1 MISIKNLSFNFDQN
15 SKPIFNQ
22 FTVTLPQD
30 SRVLLIGA
38 NGTGKSTLLRILS
51 GLHLIK
57 EGEVLYQGQS
67 IFETLTLQ
75 SQIKLV
81 SGDFPFDLDIPVS
94 DLLKDHLFTEE
105 NQKLYTCLE
114 IDSTWRMHQVSEGQ
128 RRRVQLFLSLKNRP
142 DVLLLD
148 EVTAHL
154 DVVVRNRLLNYLGG
168 LKSIVIYATHIFDE
182 LHLRTGFNPTHI
194 LGLGKNQNRDP
205 YYELIEFNNIESL
218 ITKEAPLS
226 QWVQNWIQKNHA

>member
-94 DLLKDHLFTEE
+94 DLLKDHLFTE
-105 NQKLYTCLE
+105 
-114 IDSTWRMHQVSEGQ
+114 
-128 RRRVQLFLSLKNRP
+128 
-142 DVLLLD
+142 
-148 EVTAHL
+148 
-154 DVVVRNRLLNYLGG
+154 
-168 LKSIVIYATHIFDE
+168 
-182 LHLRTGFNPTHI
+182 
-194 LGLGKNQNRDP
+194 
-205 YYELIEFNNIESL
+205 
-218 ITKEAPLS
+218 
-226 QWVQNWIQKNHA
+226 

>member
-1 MISIKNLSFNFDQN
+1 
-15 SKPIFNQ
+15 
-22 FTVTLPQD
+22 
-30 SRVLLIGA
+30 
-38 NGTGKSTLLRILS
+38 
-51 GLHLIK
+51 
-57 EGEVLYQGQS
+57 
-67 IFETLTLQ
+67 
-75 SQIKLV
+75 
-81 SGDFPFDLDIPVS
+81 
-94 DLLKDHLFTEE
+94 LLKDHLFTEE